1 MLEYSNNGSWKK
13 HLSGRLLFVAANRLR
28 THHGKNSSWAVCSKA
43 LLSHDISD
51 VLAKTWQKESAQL
64 CFKTVLAKNPK
75 RSKARFPSYSL
86 HILFKRATKAIFWS
100 SAACLS
106 IPCIPS
112 FSLIVFVS
120 TVFVAKY
127 AHHSRYLLQS
137 HSPRSKRHKQVV
149 SSNGAKYYQTGQAYA
164 SLRTVWKWQER
175 NAKLMQGSCSIQS
188 SSVRTSSNHSVFCRL
203 LQKKQ
208 KVSVCQVSLGISHK
222 FNVPKLNSD
231 ITSGSAV
238 AANMR
243 SSTKQTMEAKVR
255 STIRFAQS
263 QTF

>member
-1 MLEYSNNGSWKK
+1 MRGKLSLIKITTRFERIVSPDFYQLKVLWP
-13 HLSGRLLFVAANRLR
+13 HLTDA
-28 THHGKNSSWAVCSKA
+28 
-43 LLSHDISD
+43 
-51 VLAKTWQKESAQL
+51 
-64 CFKTVLAKNPK
+64 
-75 RSKARFPSYSL
+75 
-86 HILFKRATKAIFWS
+86 KAIFWS

-120 TVFVAKY
+120 TVFVAKH

-175 NAKLMQGSCSIQS
+175 NAKLMLGSCSIQS

-203 LQKKQ
+203 FQKNKKSRCVRWVSAYLTSLTFQSSIQTSLQE
-208 KVSVCQVSLGISHK
+208 VL
-222 FNVPKLNSD
+222 
-231 ITSGSAV
+231 
-238 AANMR
+238 
-243 SSTKQTMEAKVR
+243 
-255 STIRFAQS
+255 
-263 QTF
+263 